1 MAPALSHSSVVNW
14 AGTPIGTTYLSA
26 TQLQAAITPEL
37 RALSGSFPVTVA
49 DPGVATSNA
58 MPFTVSPVLFS
69 VDPAWAAAGGPAVN
83 LTATGVGFTR
93 NGVLTFNG
101 AVLVTTYV
109 NSTMLSAALPAT
121 LLRTAGS
128 AVVQVADS
136 TGSGHSLAQPFS
148 ILAAPSITTL
158 VPNSATA
165 GSPGFTITV
174 NSANCAT
181 ACTVQWNGTPLT
193 TSRLSDTVVTA
204 AVPASLLATAG
215 VAAIRLAN
223 QGGGLSNSATFTINP
238 AAAYLNSL
246 TPNTVAAGS
255 DAFPLTVYGSGFVPG
270 SVVRWNGSSLPTSNL
285 SATQLTATVS
295 AELVSVRAG
304 VSAAVTVLNPGGAE
318 SNTLTLAIDPPH
330 PAILSLSPSSAAAG
344 SPAVAMVITG
354 SNFASN
360 CVARWN
366 GTAVET
372 TFVDARHVTA
382 SVPGSLLVN
391 AGVIPVTVTN
401 PSGLTTSPATFTVI
415 PSTPVAS
422 AVSPLVGHGGLGG
435 IYADGDGGVLHTY
448 FYRDVER
455 LLAGH
460 HLREHRAADGGGPG

>member
-1 MAPALSHSSVVNW
+1 M
-14 AGTPIGTTYLSA
+14 
-26 TQLQAAITPEL
+26 
-37 RALSGSFPVTVA
+37 
-49 DPGVATSNA
+49 
-58 MPFTVSPVLFS
+58 
-69 VDPAWAAAGGPAVN
+69 
-83 LTATGVGFTR
+83 
-93 NGVLTFNG
+93 
-101 AVLVTTYV
+101 
-109 NSTMLSAALPAT
+109 
-121 LLRTAGS
+121 
-128 AVVQVADS
+128 
-136 TGSGHSLAQPFS
+136 
-148 ILAAPSITTL
+148 
-158 VPNSATA
+158 
-165 GSPGFTITV
+165 
-174 NSANCAT
+174 
-181 ACTVQWNGTPLT
+181 QWNGTPLT
-193 TSRLSDTVVTA
+193 TSRLSDTVLTA

-246 TPNTVAAGS
+246 TPNSVAAGS
-255 DAFPLTVYGSGFVPG
+255 DAFPLAVYGSGFVPG

-285 SATQLTATVS
+285 SATQLTATVT

-318 SNTLTLAIDPPH
+318 SNILTLAIDPPH

-344 SPAVAMVITG
+344 SPAVAIVITG

-360 CVARWN
+360 CVARWD

-372 TFVDARHVTA
+372 TFVDARHVIGVGARQPAGERGCHSGNGDQPERTDDESGDIYGD
-382 SVPGSLLVN
+382 SVHTG
-391 AGVIPVTVTN
+391 GERRE
-401 PSGLTTSPATFTVI
+401 
-415 PSTPVAS
+415 S
-422 AVSPLVGHGGLGG
+422 AVGHGGLGG